1 MPKRRKIKP
10 AKWHICTEG
19 VTEQNYLEGCLKE
32 LGLQDRVIVNCGPRR
47 ESGCGKKHEQLLD
60 QVQRCIPRKGP
71 FAQQWLLHD
80 LDDGK
85 IDPKECTCF
94 NDTFRRA
101 WADAEVKVIFF
112 CPCFEYWLILHDQD
126 YEMDS
131 AQGPCQTKF
140 QSIYEKRRKA
150 QNRPVGEKDNY
161 KTDPELFQLL
171 GGLVGMNT
179 AIKRA
184 EERLPSPPDFI
195 QPRGFECSRYCP
207 GTNFHVLLKELLVLS
222 KQVAAED

>member
-19 VTEQNYLEGCLKE
+19 VTEQNYLEGCLRA
-32 LGLQDRVIVNCGPRR
+32 LGLQGRIIINCGPKR
-47 ESGCGKKHEQLLD
+47 ESGCGKKHEPLLD
-60 QVQRCIPRKGP
+60 QVQRCSVKGP
-71 FAQQWLLHD
+71 YEQKWLLHD

-85 IDPKECTCF
+85 IDPAEQKSF
-94 NDTFRRA
+94 DDTFCRA
-101 WADAEVKVIFF
+101 WADADVKVVFF

-131 AQGPCQTKF
+131 AQSQCQAKF

-171 GGLVGMNT
+171 GGLDGMNT

-184 EERLPSPPDFI
+184 EDALRDPPDFAH
-195 QPRGFECSRYCP
+195 PRGFTCSQHCP
-207 GTNFHVLLKELLVLS
+207 GTNFHILLKELLDLS
-222 KQVAAED
+222 EQAASEE